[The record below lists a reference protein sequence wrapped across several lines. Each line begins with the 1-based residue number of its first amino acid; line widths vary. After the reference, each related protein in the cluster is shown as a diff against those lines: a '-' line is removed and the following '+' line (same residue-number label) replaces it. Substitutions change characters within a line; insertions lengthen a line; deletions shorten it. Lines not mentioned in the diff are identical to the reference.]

1 MSTAATDNREQR
13 DVVASNP
20 DNNRVV
26 DERGNPVPDVEP
38 QETPPGVDDALR
50 CAAEC
55 LERLDSLERL
65 PEADD
70 AARDDEVG
78 LGVETRNGETEC

>member
-26 DERGNPVPDVEP
+26 DERGNPVPDVKP

-78 LGVETRNGETEC
+78 LRVETRNGETGC